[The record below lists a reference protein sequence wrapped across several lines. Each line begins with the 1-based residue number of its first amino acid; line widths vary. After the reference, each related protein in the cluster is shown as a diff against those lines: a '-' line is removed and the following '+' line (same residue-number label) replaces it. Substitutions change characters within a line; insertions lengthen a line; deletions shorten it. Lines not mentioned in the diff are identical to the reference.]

1 MVLQWLRCTDKS
13 ELIHFF
19 LGSDIM
25 YENKIVL
32 VTGASKGI
40 GKSII
45 EFFAKEKASIIM
57 TYYTNYELSN
67 KTKDEIIS
75 KYNVKVTNYNLD
87 LSNEDGINELYKN
100 IKEEYG
106 HIDILVNNAA
116 LSLDN
121 DIDNLSKEDFMKVLE
136 VNTVGT
142 FLMIKYMS
150 KLMNKE
156 GFIFNISSTDGIDT
170 GSTLSINYNVSKAGI
185 INMTDTLSRIIKPK
199 IITICPNWVET
210 EAVKNMN
217 QEYLTNEMKRIDQ
230 VKLIKPEKIPQV
242 INELINNEVE
252 SGSIIRIDGE
262 EYE

>member
-1 MVLQWLRCTDKS
+1 MYKDKV
-13 ELIHFF
+13 I
-19 LGSDIM
+19 
-25 YENKIVL
+25 L
-32 VTGASKGI
+32 VTGASRGI

-45 EFFAKEKASIIM
+45 EFFAKEKANIIM
-57 TYYTNYELSN
+57 TYYTNLELSN
-67 KTKDEIIS
+67 KTRDEIIN

-87 LSNEDGINELYKN
+87 LANEDSVKELYKE
-100 IKEEYG
+100 IQKEYG
-106 HIDILVNNAA
+106 HIDILINNAA
-116 LSLDN
+116 LSIDN

-170 GSTLSINYNVSKAGI
+170 GSVLSINYNVSKAGI
-185 INMTDTLSRIIKPK
+185 NNMTDTLSRIIEPK

-210 EAVKNMN
+210 EAIKDMN

-230 VKLIKPEKIPQV
+230 VKLIKPEKIPHV
-242 INELINNEVE
+242 INELINNDVVN
-252 SGSIIRIDGE
+252 GSIIRIDGE

>member
-1 MVLQWLRCTDKS
+1 
-13 ELIHFF
+13 
-19 LGSDIM
+19 M
-25 YENKIVL
+25 YKDKIVL

-45 EFFAKEKASIIM
+45 EFFAKEKATIIM

-67 KTKDEIIS
+67 KTKNELIS
-75 KYNVKVTNYNLD
+75 KYNVNINNYYLD
-87 LSNEDGINELYKN
+87 LASEDSINDLYKE
-100 IKEEYG
+100 IKDKYN

-121 DIDNLSKEDFMKVLE
+121 DIDSLTKEDFMKVLE

-150 KLMNKE
+150 KLMDKD

-185 INMTDTLSRIIKPK
+185 NNMTETLSRIMEPK
-199 IITICPNWVET
+199 IITLCPNWVET
-210 EAVKNMN
+210 ETIRDMN
-217 QEYLTNEMKRIDQ
+217 QEYLESEMERINQ
-230 VKLIKPEKIPQV
+230 RMLIKPEKIPKV
-242 INELINNEVE
+242 INELINNDIV
-252 SGSIIRIDGE
+252 SGSIIRIDGDINE
-262 EYE
+262 

>member
-1 MVLQWLRCTDKS
+1 
-13 ELIHFF
+13 
-19 LGSDIM
+19 M
-25 YENKIVL
+25 YENKVVL
-32 VTGASKGI
+32 VTGGSKGI

-45 EFFAKEKASIIM
+45 EFFAKEKANIIM
-57 TYYTNYELSN
+57 TYHTNYELSN

-75 KYNVKVTNYNLD
+75 KYSIKVTNYNLD
-87 LSNEDGINELYKN
+87 LSNEDSINELYNN
-100 IKEEYG
+100 IKQEYG

-116 LSLDN
+116 ISLDN
-121 DIDNLSKEDFMKVLE
+121 DFNELTKEDFMKVLE

-150 KLMNKE
+150 KLMDKN

-185 INMTDTLSRIIKPK
+185 NNMTDTLSRIIEPK

-210 EAVKNMN
+210 EAIKDMN
-217 QEYLTNEMKRIDQ
+217 QEYLTNEMKRINQ
-230 VKLIKPEKIPQV
+230 VKLIKPEKIPQI

-252 SGSIIRIDGE
+252 SGSIIRIDGDINE
-262 EYE
+262 

>member
-1 MVLQWLRCTDKS
+1 
-13 ELIHFF
+13 
-19 LGSDIM
+19 M
-25 YENKIVL
+25 YKDKIVL

-40 GKSII
+40 GKAITD
-45 EFFAKEKASIIM
+45 FFASNKATVIM
-57 TYYTNYELSN
+57 TYNTNLESSN
-67 KTKDEIIS
+67 KTKDELIS
-75 KYNVKVTNYNLD
+75 KYNVNIINYHLD
-87 LSNEDGINELYKN
+87 LSSEDSINDLYKE
-100 IKEEYG
+100 IKEKYG
-106 HIDILVNNAA
+106 HLDILVNNAS

-121 DIDNLSKEDFMKVLE
+121 EMDELTKEDFMKVLE

-150 KLMNKE
+150 KLMNSNDY
-156 GFIFNISSTDGIDT
+156 IFNISSTDGIDT

-185 INMTDTLSRIIKPK
+185 INMTETISRIIEPK

-210 EAVKNMN
+210 EVTKDMN
-217 QEYLTNEMKRIDQ
+217 QEYLINEMKRINQ

-242 INELINNEVE
+242 INELINNDVV